1 MQKRATIRAALA
13 AAALSGGLAAVFIGP
28 AQTRTLSEVHDSG
41 VLRVTVYRDYKP
53 WSWEEGDV
61 KKGIDVELGAALA
74 KGLGV
79 KVDYLVLRAD
89 DNINDDLRNGV
100 WRGSLLG
107 EQPGDVMLHVP
118 NDPQVE
124 AANDKIKLTAPYQV
138 EGLAMAVEAGKGDKA
153 KDFSLFETEKVA
165 VDVGTLS
172 DIILLTARDHKLID
186 HVMHVRGEGKAAQA
200 FAKGDV
206 VAFYGESALVEA
218 LAHQSS
224 KPVEIVYPEH
234 KLSAQWPVGGAVKA
248 SAVDLA
254 DAIDQQI
261 AALSASG
268 ELKKIFASYGV
279 SWRPPTQER

>member
-1 MQKRATIRAALA
+1 MLKRATIRAALI
-13 AAALSGGLAAVFIGP
+13 AAALCGGLAAPG
-28 AQTRTLSEVHDSG
+28 AQARTLSEVRDAG

-53 WSWEEGDV
+53 WSWEEDGV

-74 KGLGV
+74 KALGV

-107 EQPGDVMLHVP
+107 EQPGDVMLHIP

-234 KLSAQWPVGGAVKA
+234 KLATNWPVGGAVKA

-261 AALSASG
+261 ASLSASG

-279 SWRPPTQER
+279 NWRPPTQER

>member
-1 MQKRATIRAALA
+1 MQKRATIRAAMIA
-13 AAALSGGLAAVFIGP
+13 AAFCGGMAAP
-28 AQTRTLSEVHDSG
+28 DAQARTLSEVRDAG

-74 KGLGV
+74 KALGV

-124 AANDKIKLTAPYQV
+124 AANDKIKLTAPYQI
-138 EGLAMAVEAGKGDKA
+138 EGLAMAVEAGKGEKA
-153 KDFSLFETEKVA
+153 RDFSLFETEKVA
-165 VDVGTLS
+165 VDVGTLP
-172 DIILLTARDHKLID
+172 DIILLTVRDHKLID
-186 HVMHVRGEGKAAQA
+186 HVTHVRGVNKAAQA
-200 FAKGDV
+200 FDNGDV
-206 VAFYGESALVEA
+206 VAFYGEAALVES
-218 LAHQSS
+218 LAHQTS

-234 KLSAQWPVGGAVKA
+234 KLAEKWPVGGAVKA
-248 SAVDLA
+248 SAIDLA
-254 DAIDQQI
+254 DAIDKQI
-261 AALSASG
+261 AELSSSG
-268 ELKKIFASYGV
+268 ELKRIFASYGV